1 MISTQNTNMKER
13 IWIERVASE
22 IAFQSFCPAI
32 GVSLHNEHAN
42 AVLEEPT
49 LHFESFQRD
58 VADGMR
64 QHLKK
69 VQPFEFPLVFPRVVR
84 EERAQWIPGAFKHC
98 QIRGV
103 GSD

>member
-22 IAFQSFCPAI
+22 IAFQSFYPAI

-58 VADGMR
+58 VADGM
-64 QHLKK
+64 LM
-69 VQPFEFPLVFPRVVR
+69 VETVSDSVS
-84 EERAQWIPGAFKHC
+84 
-98 QIRGV
+98 
-103 GSD
+103 GSQFSCRS

>member
-22 IAFQSFCPAI
+22 IAFQSLYPAM

-42 AVLEEPT
+42 AVLEEPI
-49 LHFESFQRD
+49 LHIESFQRD

-64 QHLKK
+64 QHLNK
-69 VQPFEFPLVFPRVVR
+69 VQPVEFPLVFPRGVR
-84 EERAQWIPGAFKHC
+84 EERAQWIPSAFKHC
-98 QIRGV
+98 PSHRRRL
-103 GSD
+103 